1 MPTMIS
7 PAWQNE
13 TISPRRKGQ
22 PLWLQAFLVI
32 SAGLLIL
39 CSTLGLQARN
49 GRVTAWNSFR
59 NVMAQIRNE
68 TEARALY
75 RRSPDLAG
83 RFASEAGFLDYLR
96 TYQTVIQT
104 PPRVEPIN
112 DGDRYLVFPLPTTT
126 SVQFR
131 FEDGTTVSVG
141 IRSPGLFRSFPP
153 GQEVLDRF
161 DIHAVRMLTGPR
173 HE

>member
-1 MPTMIS
+1 MIS

-13 TISPRRKGQ
+13 TISPRRKRQ
-22 PLWLQAFLVI
+22 SPWLHAFLAI
-32 SAGLLIL
+32 TAGLLFL
-39 CSTLGLQARN
+39 FSTLGLQART
-49 GRVTAWNSFR
+49 GRLTAWTSFR
-59 NVMAQIRNE
+59 NVMAQLRNE

-75 RRSPDLAG
+75 RRSPDLVG
-83 RFASEAGFLDYLR
+83 RFANEARFLDYLK
-96 TYQTVIQT
+96 TYQSVLQT
-104 PPRVEPIN
+104 PPTTEPVN

-126 SVQFR
+126 SVRFR
-131 FEDGTTVSVG
+131 FEDGTTVFVG
-141 IRSPGLFRSFPP
+141 IKSPGLFRSFPA